1 MKKRI
6 LLIFA
11 ASFLLVGCGGNNTS
25 TIPQMDVA
33 FNDQT
38 ITYDGNEHTIVA
50 TGYPEGSEVNYVN
63 EGPFINVGTYLIGVE
78 ITHPNYQTFTDLA
91 TLTINEGVIDAVFD
105 DVTVTYDG
113 NPHTIEATDYP
124 QGSRVSYANN
134 GPFVNV
140 GEYPIQVTIECEN
153 YHTFTKTAILTI
165 EKREM
170 TGVSFANKT
179 VTYDGFTHTIDPTG
193 YPEGSQITYL
203 TEKYFTEPGAHEI
216 TVKISHPDYKD
227 YIKTAILKIKDIE
240 GEVYETTA
248 KALLKDHPSK
258 TNLNNQS
265 QRIESCGINL
275 TFHTNKGTNNPIYN
289 NDNGGSLRLYA
300 NNSLTIEAPVFNS
313 LPTIEVVKIEFT
325 CLKEEKVP
333 LDASISSGRLSFPS
347 STTFVW
353 SGTATSLVLTIGTAP
368 AWITNFKIT
377 YVNNEH
383 MIDSLPGISSIAT
396 IKERATEIRYI
407 PSNDGWYLTPTEV
420 TVQVQAIDC
429 IDSTA
434 TSGTL
439 PGDAR
444 GKVLC
449 VDKTGYIL
457 ASSATSITGGVTLYS
472 RVKDYL
478 KAGTTTYEIHGR
490 LAFLNGV
497 LEINVMSF
505 EYKEDLIIEKN
516 YDSYV
521 EKSYL
526 TQQEFAD
533 DIIKN
538 VKYNPKG
545 YGVTNVVKFSS
556 LTCFNCYNNK
566 AGSYLF
572 LDANGD
578 LVPVYSYLQKDKS
591 NISLGY
597 VYDVIGLATT
607 YNYRPSLRIMKITKV
622 DKTPCKFD
630 YVNNVEKI
638 GDLSGFYDIKPGD
651 NEQYVKS
658 ELTMYSADVYV
669 SCYANDKY
677 TFNTNYWVG
686 RDEHNYTTGVS
697 QADAANKKSL
707 GIFNENLDYK
717 QTLTDFIIDGCKD
730 DEEVRQK
737 KVTLY
742 FTLAFVDTVDGKSM
756 WRVNVLED
764 LVKSLDYVN
773 GERLNM
779 TFHTS
784 SEGVSC
790 IYEEKVY
797 QQWSY
802 SGLVVR
808 NEANKIGSTTYQ
820 IKRDPTQLI
829 VAQNTKLILRFD
841 REILG
846 FTFFHSTY
854 SSFAFLEGLEIRC
867 FDQRKDHTEI
877 VLKNPT
883 NEVIID
889 VVGLTGENYIKIP
902 RMELVYKK

>member
-1 MKKRI
+1 MKKRF
-6 LLIFA
+6 LLILTTA
-11 ASFLLVGCGGNNTS
+11 FLLVGCGGNNSSQT
-25 TIPQMDVA
+25 PQMDVS
-33 FNDQT
+33 FYDQT
-38 ITYDGNEHTIVA
+38 VTYDGQEHTIVA
-50 TGYPEGSEVNYVN
+50 TGYPEGSEVSYVN
-63 EGPFINVGTYLIGVE
+63 KGPFTNVGEYVIGVE
-78 ITHPNYQTFTDLA
+78 ITHPNYQTFTDSA
-91 TLTINEGVIDAVFD
+91 TLTITEGIINATFE
-105 DVTVTYDG
+105 DVTISYDG
-113 NPHTIEATDYP
+113 NPHTIEAADYP
-124 QGSRVSYANN
+124 QGAQVSYANA
-134 GPFVNV
+134 GPYIEV
-140 GEYPIQVTIECEN
+140 GQYEIGVTIECEN
-153 YHTFTKTAILTI
+153 YKTFTKTAVLTI

-179 VTYDGFTHTIDPTG
+179 VNYDGSKHTIEPTG
-193 YPEGSQITYL
+193 YPEGSKITYL
-203 TEKYFTEPGAHEI
+203 TEQYFIDPGIYEMS
-216 TVKISHPDYKD
+216 VKITHPNYKD
-227 YIKTAILKIKDIE
+227 LIKTATLKIKDIE

-248 KALLKDHPSK
+248 RALLKDHPSK

-275 TFHTNKGTNNPIYN
+275 SFHTNDGTSNPIFN

-300 NNSLTIEAPVFNS
+300 KNSLDIEVPVFNS
-313 LPTIEVVKIEFT
+313 LPTIEIVKIEFV
-325 CLKEEKVP
+325 CLQEGKVP
-333 LDASISSGRLSFPS
+333 LDARVSSGILSFPNP
-347 STTFVW
+347 TKFVW
-353 SGTATSLVLTIGTAP
+353 SGAATSLSLTIGTAA
-368 AWITNFKIT
+368 AWITSFKIT
-377 YVNNEH
+377 YINNEH

-478 KAGTTTYEIHGR
+478 KKGTTTYEIHGR

-505 EYKEDLIIEKN
+505 EYKEDLVIDKDYE
-516 YDSYV
+516 SYV
-521 EKSYL
+521 EKTYT

-545 YGVTNVVKFSS
+545 YGVTNVVKFTS
-556 LTCFNCYNNK
+556 LTCFNCYNNQ

-572 LDANGD
+572 LDSNGD
-578 LVPVYSYLQKDKS
+578 LVPVYSYLQKDKA
-591 NISLGY
+591 NISLNY

-607 YNYRPSLRIMKITKV
+607 YNYRPSLRIMKISKV
-622 DKTPCKFD
+622 DLTPSKFD
-630 YVNNVEKI
+630 FEKNVENI
-638 GDLSGFYDIKPGD
+638 EDLSGFYDIKPGNND
-651 NEQYVKS
+651 EYVRS

-669 SCYANDKY
+669 SYYASDKY

-686 RDEHNYTTGVS
+686 RDEHKYTTGTS
-697 QADAANKKSL
+697 QVDAANKKSL
-707 GIFNENLDYK
+707 GIFNEDLDYK
-717 QTLTDFIIDGCKD
+717 QTLVDFVIDGCKS
-730 DEEVRQK
+730 DEEVREK

-756 WRVNVLED
+756 WRVNIFED

-784 SEGVSC
+784 SEGVHC
-790 IYEEKVY
+790 VYEEKVY
-797 QQWSY
+797 QEWSFE
-802 SGLVVR
+802 GLVVR

-829 VAQNTKLILRFD
+829 IAQNTKLVLRFD
-841 REILG
+841 KEILG

-854 SSFAFLEGLEIRC
+854 SSFAYLEGLEIRC
-867 FDQRKDHTEI
+867 CDQRKDHTEI
-877 VLKNPT
+877 VFKNPSK
-883 NEVIID
+883 EIVID
-889 VVGLTGENYIKIP
+889 VVGLSGENYIKIP